1 MLEFDFTGFTA
12 YIVFSFENT
21 PMHRRGVLFGR
32 GAFGRV
38 GVDFAWNV
46 RVIKIGDSGARVAK
60 GAILRRANNGRAVG
74 AVWIGN
80 GHDAGDVGR

>member
-21 PMHRRGVLFGR
+21 PMHRRGVFFGR

-46 RVIKIGDSGARVAK
+46 RVIKIGTAGHGLPRTPFYGV
-60 GAILRRANNGRAVG
+60 RTTGRAVG

-80 GHDAGDVGR
+80 GHDADDVGR